1 MCLRVLY
8 CRGHPVRHR
17 CRGVAGI
24 AKAVHPDAA
33 QAHHQDGLAAHCSD
47 DIVGALHLP
56 GACLAAHR
64 DEIVLVHHRALQD
77 ARDSVAKLKVRP
89 QDAEHQELLRQD
101 VLPQARFQVLLQAAA
116 ARRVAAQMLQAQL
129 LGVQR

>member
-1 MCLRVLY
+1 
-8 CRGHPVRHR
+8 
-17 CRGVAGI
+17 
-24 AKAVHPDAA
+24 
-33 QAHHQDGLAAHCSD
+33 
-47 DIVGALHLP
+47 
-56 GACLAAHR
+56 
-64 DEIVLVHHRALQD
+64 
-77 ARDSVAKLKVRP
+77 LKVRP